1 MYLASLM
8 MHLQTDSPDTPTM
21 SWERLLSRRRYPQQP
36 QLHVVTDAPPVRGA
50 FVQDYDRV
58 VFSSPFRRLQRKTQV
73 MPLPETDFVHTRLTH
88 SLETACVGR
97 SLGRLGGRLLLE
109 ETTGLAQQLPHLDSD
124 FGDIVAAACLAHDIG
139 NPPFGHSGEDAISA
153 YFRSPAAEPFVRML
167 NAAQRA
173 DLQQFEGN
181 AAGFRILTHTYA
193 AHSSGSAGLGLT
205 YATLGA
211 FTKYPRPSVVE
222 EATLT
227 RGTSEKK
234 YGYFQ
239 TEAPRFQ
246 EVARELGLLP
256 KPPGTDLGGFY
267 HRHPLAFLVEAADD
281 LCYRI
286 IDFEDGLKL
295 GLIPCETGL
304 RVLRDM
310 LGDAPGRRGSLD
322 WRDWREELGYLRA
335 RLINRLVQQ
344 TARLFADRAPD
355 LLRGRSD
362 EPLVQQLDCWDQLQ
376 HVHQLTMEHLY
387 RSRPVLE
394 IEAAGFE
401 VMAGLLDAFLHATF
415 DPQESSRSRKVVQL
429 LPEQFRAIAHQQG
442 ASAYEQIIL
451 LTDYIGGLTDQNAI
465 SLFRTIRGI
474 DLPKGF

>member
-1 MYLASLM
+1 ML
-8 MHLQTDSPDTPTM
+8 HLTPDQNQPTM
-21 SWERLLSRRRYPQQP
+21 SWSRLLSRRRYPEQP

-58 VFSSPFRRLQRKTQV
+58 VFSSSFRRLQRKTQI

-109 ETTGLAQQLPHLDSD
+109 ESESLAKELPHLDAD

-139 NPPFGHSGEDAISA
+139 NPPFGHAGEDAISA
-153 YFRSPAAEPFVRML
+153 YFRSAAAEPFVRML
-167 NAAQRA
+167 TPAQRA

-181 AAGFRILTHTYA
+181 AAGFRLLTHTYA

-211 FTKYPRPSVVE
+211 FSKYPRPSLVAE
-222 EATLT
+222 SG
-227 RGTSEKK
+227 RGIGISEKK
-234 YGYFQ
+234 FGYFQ

-246 EVARELGLLP
+246 EVARELGLLH
-256 KPPGTDLGGFY
+256 KAESEEESGAY
-267 HRHPLAFLVEAADD
+267 YRHPLAFLVEAADD

-295 GLIPCETGL
+295 GLIPSGEGL
-304 RVLRDM
+304 ALLRE
-310 LGDAPGRRGSLD
+310 LLSDAPGRQASVE

-344 TARLFADRAPD
+344 TARLFADRAPQ
-355 LLRGRSD
+355 LLLGRYD
-362 EPLVQQLDCWDQLQ
+362 EPLVQQLESWPQLAEMNR
-376 HVHQLTMEHLY
+376 LTSEYLY
-387 RSRPVLE
+387 QSRPVLE
-394 IEAAGFE
+394 TEAAGFE
-401 VMAGLLDAFLHATF
+401 VLAGLLDAFLHATF
-415 DPQESSRSRKVVQL
+415 DPQGSANSRKLQQL
-429 LPEQFRAIAHQQG
+429 LPAQFRAAGPQQE
-442 ASAYEQIIL
+442 ATAYEQIIL
-451 LTDYIGGLTDQNAI
+451 LTDYIGGLTDQNAL
-465 SLFRTIRGI
+465 SLFRSVRGI
-474 DLPKGF
+474 ELPASR

>member
-1 MYLASLM
+1 M
-8 MHLQTDSPDTPTM
+8 MHLQPDSAAAPAMT
-21 SWERLLSRRRYPQQP
+21 WGQLLSRRRYPEQP

-58 VFSSPFRRLQRKTQV
+58 VFSSAFRRLQRRTQV

-109 ETTGLAQQLPHLDSD
+109 ETEGLAHTLPYLDSD

-153 YFRSPAAEPFVRML
+153 YFRSSAAEPFVRVL
-167 NAAQRA
+167 NPAQRA

-181 AAGFRILTHTYA
+181 AAGFRVLTHTYA
-193 AHSSGSAGLGLT
+193 AHSSGTAGLGLT

-211 FTKYPRPSVVE
+211 FSKYPRPALVPN
-222 EATLT
+222 TRLT
-227 RGTSEKK
+227 QGTSEKR

-246 EVARELGLLP
+246 EVARELGLRP
-256 KPPGTDLGGFY
+256 KSAEEDAADGCFY
-267 HRHPLAFLVEAADD
+267 RHPLAFLVEAADD

-295 GLIPCETGL
+295 GLIPRKAGL
-304 RVLRDM
+304 RLLREM
-310 LGDAPGRRGSLD
+310 LGDAPDRRGSVE

-335 RLINRLVQQ
+335 RLINHLVLQ
-344 TARLFADRAPD
+344 TARLFATRAPA
-355 LLRGRSD
+355 LLYGRAD
-362 EPLVQQLDCWDQLQ
+362 EPLVCQLDCWEQLQ
-376 HVHQLTMEHLY
+376 HMHQLTVEHLY
-387 RSRPVLE
+387 HSRPVLE

-401 VMAGLLDAFLHATF
+401 VLAGLLDAFLHASF
-415 DPQESSRSRKVVQL
+415 DPQSSARSRKLLQL
-429 LPEQFRAIAHQQG
+429 LPEQFRATGPQQQ
-442 ASAYEQIIL
+442 ATAYEQIIL
-451 LTDYIGGLTDQNAI
+451 LTDYIGGLTDQNAL

-474 DLPKGF
+474 DLPKVF

>member
-1 MYLASLM
+1 MR
-8 MHLQTDSPDTPTM
+8 
-21 SWERLLSRRRYPQQP
+21 WEQLLSRRRYPQQP
-36 QLHVVTDAPPVRGA
+36 QLHVVTGAAPVRGA
-50 FVQDYDRV
+50 FVADYDRV
-58 VFSSPFRRLQRKTQV
+58 VFSSAFRRLQRKTQV

-109 ETTGLAQQLPHLDSD
+109 ETEGLATSQPHLDSD

-139 NPPFGHSGEDAISA
+139 NPPFGHSGEDAIST

-167 NAAQRA
+167 NPAQRA

-181 AAGFRILTHTYA
+181 AAGFRVLTHTYA

-222 EATLT
+222 AGRTQ
-227 RGTSEKK
+227 GTSEKK

-304 RVLRDM
+304 ALLRDM
-310 LGDAPGRRGSLD
+310 LGDAPDRRGSVE

-344 TARLFADRAPD
+344 TARLFADRAPE
-355 LLRGRSD
+355 LLRGRHD
-362 EPLVQQLDCWDQLQ
+362 EPLVQQLDCWPQLQ
-376 HVHQLTMEHLY
+376 EIHRLTVEHLY

-401 VMAGLLDAFLHATF
+401 VLAGLLDAFLHATF
-415 DPQESSRSRKVVQL
+415 DPQESPRSRKLLQL
-429 LPEQFRAIAHQQG
+429 LPEQFRATGEQEG
-442 ASAYEQIIL
+442 ASAYEQIVL
-451 LTDYIGGLTDQNAI
+451 LTDHIGGLTDQNAL

>member
-1 MYLASLM
+1 M
-8 MHLQTDSPDTPTM
+8 MHLQTDSPDAPTM
-21 SWERLLSRRRYPQQP
+21 TWERLLSRRRYPDQP

-50 FVQDYDRV
+50 FVADYDRV
-58 VFSSPFRRLQRKTQV
+58 VFSSAFRRLQRKTQV

-88 SLETACVGR
+88 SLETASVGR

-109 ETTGLAQQLPHLDSD
+109 ETAGLAQLLPHFDSD
-124 FGDIVAAACLAHDIG
+124 LGDIVAAACLAHDIG

-153 YFRSPAAEPFVRML
+153 YFRSPAAEPFVRVL

-211 FTKYPRPSVVE
+211 FTKYPRPSILD
-222 EATLT
+222 EAGST

-256 KPPGTDLGGFY
+256 KPPGTDVGGFY

-281 LCYRI
+281 LCFRI

-304 RVLRDM
+304 QLLRDL
-310 LGDAPGRRGSLD
+310 LGDAPGRRGSIE

-344 TARLFADRAPD
+344 TARLFADRADD
-355 LLRGRSD
+355 LLRGHSD
-362 EPLVQQLDCWDQLQ
+362 EPLVQQLDCWPQLQ
-376 HVHQLTMEHLY
+376 YMHQLTMEHLY

-394 IEAAGFE
+394 TEAAGFE
-401 VMAGLLDAFLHATF
+401 VLAGLLDAFLHATF
-415 DPQESSRSRKVVQL
+415 DPQASARSRRLLQL
-429 LPEQFRAIAHQQG
+429 LPEQFRAIGPQEG
-442 ASAYEQIIL
+442 TSAYEQIVL
-451 LTDYIGGLTDQNAI
+451 LTDYIGGLTDQNAM

-474 DLPKGF
+474 ELPKIF

>member
-1 MYLASLM
+1 ML
-8 MHLQTDSPDTPTM
+8 HLTPDQNQPAM
-21 SWERLLSRRRYPQQP
+21 SWPRLLSRRRYPEQP

-58 VFSSPFRRLQRKTQV
+58 VFSSSFRRLQRKTQI

-109 ETTGLAQQLPHLDSD
+109 ESEALAKELPHLDAD

-139 NPPFGHSGEDAISA
+139 NPPFGHAGEDAISA
-153 YFRSPAAEPFVRML
+153 YFRSGAAEPFVRML
-167 NAAQRA
+167 TAAQRA

-181 AAGFRILTHTYA
+181 AAGFRLLTHTYA
-193 AHSSGSAGLGLT
+193 AQSSGSAGLGLT

-211 FTKYPRPSVVE
+211 FTKYPRPSAGA
-222 EATLT
+222 ATD
-227 RGTSEKK
+227 RSGGISEKK

-256 KPPGTDLGGFY
+256 KAAEQAENRAY
-267 HRHPLAFLVEAADD
+267 YRHPLAFLVEAADD

-295 GLIPCETGL
+295 GLISCREGL
-304 RVLRDM
+304 ALLRDM
-310 LGDAPGRRGSLD
+310 LSDAPGRQASVE

-344 TARLFADRAPD
+344 TARLFADRAAG
-355 LLRGRSD
+355 LLLGRHD
-362 EPLVQQLDCWDQLQ
+362 EPLVQQLESWPQLAEMQ
-376 HVHQLTMEHLY
+376 RLTTEHLY
-387 RSRPVLE
+387 HSRPVLE
-394 IEAAGFE
+394 TEAAGFE
-401 VMAGLLDAFLHATF
+401 VLAGLLDAFLPATF
-415 DPQESSRSRKVVQL
+415 DPQSSARSRKLLQL
-429 LPEQFRAIAHQQG
+429 LPAQFRATGPQQE
-442 ASAYEQIIL
+442 ATAYEQIIL
-451 LTDYIGGLTDQNAI
+451 LTDYIGGLTDQNALD
-465 SLFRTIRGI
+465 LFRTVRGI
-474 DLPKGF
+474 GLPVSR

>member
-1 MYLASLM
+1 ML
-8 MHLQTDSPDTPTM
+8 HLTPPDENAPAM
-21 SWERLLSRRRYPQQP
+21 RWAQLLSRRRYPEQP

-50 FVQDYDRV
+50 FVADYDRV
-58 VFSSPFRRLQRKTQV
+58 VFSSAFRRLQRKTQV

-109 ETTGLAQQLPHLDSD
+109 ETQGLAAELPHLDAD

-139 NPPFGHSGEDAISA
+139 NPPFGHSGEDALSA

-181 AAGFRILTHTYA
+181 AAGFRVLTHTYA

-211 FTKYPRPSVVE
+211 FSKYPRPSVVAE
-222 EATLT
+222 TNLT
-227 RGTSEKK
+227 AGTSEKK
-234 YGYFQ
+234 HGYFQ
-239 TEAPRFQ
+239 TEAARFQ
-246 EVARELGLLP
+246 DVARELGLLP
-256 KPPGTDLGGFY
+256 KPAGSAEAAGFY

-281 LCYRI
+281 ICYRI
-286 IDFEDGLKL
+286 IDFEDGLRL
-295 GLIPCETGL
+295 GLIPCQPGL
-304 RVLRDM
+304 ALLRDM
-310 LGDAPGRRGSLD
+310 LGDAPGRRGSVE

-344 TARLFADRAPD
+344 TARCFADQAPA
-355 LLRGRSD
+355 LLRGHFD
-362 EPLVQQLDCWDQLQ
+362 QPLVQQLSCREQLRE
-376 HVHQLTMEHLY
+376 VDRLTVEHLY
-387 RSRPVLE
+387 QSRPVLE

-401 VMAGLLDAFLHATF
+401 VLAGLLDAFLHATF
-415 DPQESSRSRKVVQL
+415 DPQAGPRSRKLLQL
-429 LPEQFRAIAHQQG
+429 LPGQFRATGPQAQ

-451 LTDYIGGLTDQNAI
+451 LTDYIGGLTDQAAL